1 MVWVWFIPAFECAEQ
16 GIPNV
21 VLDAILEKVY
31 LFLWFPTS

>member
-16 GIPNV
+16 DISNV

-31 LFLWFPTS
+31 LSLLLPTS